1 MSRTAYQSLP
11 PLAQDAIRT
20 ALLTA
25 VQNHQFKDDTKASHA
40 YGVSNVLLYQWKRL
54 ALKGQLHANKRGRH
68 PRTNVIN
75 IEANKPIEVIKP
87 IEVTKPRLD
96 RPPLNKPVGEP
107 IVKRRVGRPS
117 LKDSIITIKR
127 KVGRPSLK
135 NLISTIKRRVG
146 RPSKEMPIRA

>member
-54 ALKGQLHANKRGRH
+54 ARKGQLHANKRGRH
-68 PRTNVIN
+68 PRTNVI
-75 IEANKPIEVIKP
+75 KPIEV
-87 IEVTKPRLD
+87 VKPRLG
-96 RPPLNKPVGEP
+96 RPPLNKILGEP
-107 IVKRRVGRPS
+107 ILKRRVGRAS
-117 LKDSIITIKR
+117 LKESVITIKR

-135 NLISTIKRRVG
+135 NLTSTVKRRVG
-146 RPSKEMPIRA
+146 RPSKDMLPMTTEQK